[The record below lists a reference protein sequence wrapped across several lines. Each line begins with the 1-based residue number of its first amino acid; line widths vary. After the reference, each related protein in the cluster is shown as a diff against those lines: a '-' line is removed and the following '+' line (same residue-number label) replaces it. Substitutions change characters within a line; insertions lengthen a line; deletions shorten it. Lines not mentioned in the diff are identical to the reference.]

1 MGRVTVKA
9 RTKPKVKH
17 TSHRPVKAGQSMP
30 RNIGGAV
37 NAKLVFS
44 VKKKQ
49 NG

>member
-1 MGRVTVKA
+1 MARAKVKA
-9 RTKPKVKH
+9 RTKANVKKK
-17 TSHRPVKAGQSMP
+17 PVKAGQSMP